1 MLNLN
6 IDNNMIL
13 NRTKPSGHLAEIV
26 RRAGVEALRNKR
38 QKLEQEVARGK
49 GIRGIFNKLIGK
61 KPDPLSE
68 YKIER
73 INRKLVKLDREE
85 ANKFLNEGKERID
98 YRGNNANDVVGSYDR
113 YLGDSTFGNIYFKG
127 SQHPDQFYKVAARA
141 ADRRVERFGPEAIE
155 SLNRPGTEEDI
166 ELAKKVLEKIKK
178 EGKVK
183 IYDLEKLNPIHRKII
198 EGTFAGSPAGAVPN
212 LFIGK
217 DYMYLNKNAYEHPEI
232 LLHELQHL
240 LDAHYKERGAVD
252 ALTKG
257 KEKDIKFNPFK
268 YGKSKFK
275 ELGWWDT
282 KGGKNGAVD
291 KRTLSANP
299 DFYKKAENILDY
311 KRNVLEKEQHANAEA
326 IKQAWLNGA
335 TPEQLERFSDSTNK
349 SNKSYETLIY

>member
-13 NRTKPSGHLAEIV
+13 NRTNPSGHLAEIV
-26 RRAGVEALRNKR
+26 RQAGVEALRNKR
-38 QKLEQEVARGK
+38 QKLEQEVAKSK
-49 GIRGIFNKLIGK
+49 GIKGIFNKLIGK

-98 YRGNNANDVVGSYDR
+98 YRGNNANDVIGSYDR
-113 YLGDSTFGNIYFKG
+113 QLGDNTFGNIYYKG
-127 SQHPDQFYKVAARA
+127 SQHPDQFYKVSAEA
-141 ADRRVERFGPEAIE
+141 ADNRLARFGSEWRE

-166 ELAKKVLEKIKK
+166 ELAKKIIEKVKK
-178 EGKVK
+178 GGKVK
-183 IYDLEKLNPIHRKII
+183 IYDLEKLNSIYKKIL
-198 EGTFAGSPAGAVPN
+198 EGQLAGSPVASVASP
-212 LFIGK
+212 IGK
-217 DYMYLNKNAYEHPEI
+217 DSLILNKNAYEHPEV

-240 LDAHYKERGAVD
+240 LDAHYKERGVVD

-257 KEKDIKFNPFK
+257 KEKDIKLSSRK
-268 YGKSKFK
+268 YIKSKFK
-275 ELGWWDT
+275 RSDWWDPT
-282 KGGKNGAVD
+282 GGKNGVID
-291 KRTLSANP
+291 KKTGLTNP

-335 TPEQLERFSDSTNK
+335 TPEQLERFSDFTNK
-349 SNKSYETLIY
+349 SNKSYESLIY